1 MPEMINETDK
11 EELIKQQYRIVGTHS
26 TVKICGWTKHAL
38 KEVGVC
44 YKQKFYGIKSHQCL
58 QMSTS
63 LSCANRC
70 VFCWRGKKA
79 VVSKEWKW
87 DIDEPQ
93 LIFEGALFAQRKLL
107 EGFGG
112 NEKVNQTLFQE
123 SKTPK
128 HVALS
133 LTGEPIIYPRINE
146 FIQLC
151 NKNHIS
157 TFVVTNGTYPEAIE
171 NLQPVTQ
178 IYLSVDSPNEEL
190 AKQVGKPLFTDSWQ
204 RFQRSVKAISNIKS
218 RTAIRITA
226 IKNLN
231 MVEPSN
237 YAKIIQNAD
246 VDFVEVKAYMHVGDS
261 QFRLKREQMPLH
273 LEVLEFAKQ
282 IVEFLPNY
290 EIVMEQVPS
299 RVILLIKKDFKI
311 NGNWHT
317 IIDFEKYHQ
326 LVNSDKPFTKFDF
339 LKETPKEDLGISG
352 KNTFPDKY
360 EEMRIE

>member
-1 MPEMINETDK
+1 MEMINETDK
-11 EELIKQQYRIVGTHS
+11 EELIKQQYRIIGSHS
-26 TVKICGWTKHAL
+26 TVKICGWTKHSL
-38 KEVGVC
+38 QNVGVC

-87 DIDEPQ
+87 DVDEPEF
-93 LIFEGALFAQRKLL
+93 IFKESLHAQKKLL
-107 EGFGG
+107 EGYGG
-112 NEKVNQTLFQE
+112 NDKVNKKLFEE

-146 FIQLC
+146 FIDLC

-171 NLQPVTQ
+171 NLNPVTQ
-178 IYLSVDSPNEEL
+178 IYLSVDSPNKEL
-190 AKQVGKPLFTDSWQ
+190 AKLVGKPLFSDSWE
-204 RFQRSVKAISNIKS
+204 RFQRSVKAMSEKKS

-231 MVEPSN
+231 MVEPEN
-237 YAKIIQNAD
+237 YAKIINDAN
-246 VDFVEVKAYMHVGDS
+246 VDFVEVKAYMHVGES
-261 QFRLKREQMPLH
+261 QLRLKREQMPYH
-273 LEVLEFAKQ
+273 IEVLEFAKE
-282 IVEFLPNY
+282 ILKFLPNY
-290 EIVMEQVPS
+290 EFVMEHIPS
-299 RVILLIKKDFKI
+299 RVVLLVKKDFKI
-311 NGNWHT
+311 NGKWNT
-317 IIDFEKYHQ
+317 LIDFEKYNL
-326 LVNSDKPFTKFDF
+326 LVNSGNEFSKFDF
-339 LKETPKEDLGISG
+339 LKETPIENLNIIG
-352 KNTFPDKY
+352 KNSWDGKY
-360 EEMRIE
+360 EEMEIK